1 MTLRHLEIFLAV
13 AETGSMRK
21 AAEQLYIS
29 QPTVSGAIREMEE
42 EYDVLLF
49 ERLNQRLFIT
59 PEGRQLTIYAR
70 ELLSL
75 FHEMEYTLRHS
86 SDHAILR
93 IGATLTVGTC
103 VLPEIL
109 RQLEEQKH
117 IPTSV
122 QVENTRTI
130 VQRLAEGALDIGFVE
145 GEVHHPDLVV
155 LPVMADS
162 LTAVCAH
169 AAPPMTLAELCQ
181 TYPLLMREKGSGTR
195 EMTDRILAKKGISCD
210 IRWECS
216 NTQTL
221 LQAAESGLGVTI
233 ISRLLA
239 ADAIAAGR
247 LFEIPLTDCE
257 LRRSFR
263 LVWHKNKFQGDS
275 FLAFCHLCRQ
285 YAAACHQEIV
295 KG

>member
-29 QPTVSGAIREMEE
+29 QPTVSGAIRELEE

-103 VLPEIL
+103 VLPAVSYTHL
-109 RQLEEQKH
+109 DVYKRQCLMG
-117 IPTSV
+117 
-122 QVENTRTI
+122 R
-130 VQRLAEGALDIGFVE
+130 
-145 GEVHHPDLVV
+145 
-155 LPVMADS
+155 
-162 LTAVCAH
+162 
-169 AAPPMTLAELCQ
+169 TLANQKTVAVPNE
-181 TYPLLMREKGSGTR
+181 
-195 EMTDRILAKKGISCD
+195 
-210 IRWECS
+210 
-216 NTQTL
+216 
-221 LQAAESGLGVTI
+221 
-233 ISRLLA
+233 
-239 ADAIAAGR
+239 GR
-247 LFEIPLTDCE
+247 Y
-257 LRRSFR
+257 
-263 LVWHKNKFQGDS
+263 H
-275 FLAFCHLCRQ
+275 FCHNFLLRSL
-285 YAAACHQEIV
+285 
-295 KG
+295 

>member
-109 RQLEEQKH
+109 RQLEEEKH

-122 QVENTRTI
+122 QVAPSCKDWRKEHWTSALWKGKSTI
-130 VQRLAEGALDIGFVE
+130 PIWWYCL
-145 GEVHHPDLVV
+145 
-155 LPVMADS
+155 S
-162 LTAVCAH
+162 W
-169 AAPPMTLAELCQ
+169 Q
-181 TYPLLMREKGSGTR
+181 T
-195 EMTDRILAKKGISCD
+195 
-210 IRWECS
+210 
-216 NTQTL
+216 
-221 LQAAESGLGVTI
+221 V
-233 ISRLLA
+233 
-239 ADAIAAGR
+239 
-247 LFEIPLTDCE
+247 
-257 LRRSFR
+257 
-263 LVWHKNKFQGDS
+263 
-275 FLAFCHLCRQ
+275 
-285 YAAACHQEIV
+285 
-295 KG
+295 

>member
-122 QVENTRTI
+122 QVENTRHHRPKTGGRGI
-130 VQRLAEGALDIGFVE
+130 GHRLCGRGSPPSRF
-145 GEVHHPDLVV
+145 GG
-155 LPVMADS
+155 
-162 LTAVCAH
+162 TARH
-169 AAPPMTLAELCQ
+169 
-181 TYPLLMREKGSGTR
+181 GG
-195 EMTDRILAKKGISCD
+195 
-210 IRWECS
+210 
-216 NTQTL
+216 
-221 LQAAESGLGVTI
+221 
-233 ISRLLA
+233 
-239 ADAIAAGR
+239 
-247 LFEIPLTDCE
+247 
-257 LRRSFR
+257 
-263 LVWHKNKFQGDS
+263 
-275 FLAFCHLCRQ
+275 
-285 YAAACHQEIV
+285 
-295 KG
+295 

>member
-21 AAEQLYIS
+21 AAEGLYIS
-29 QPTVSGAIREMEE
+29 QPTVSGAIREIEA

-70 ELLSL
+70 EILSL

-130 VQRLAEGALDIGFVE
+130 VQRTDGRGAGHRFC
-145 GEVHHPDLVV
+145 G
-155 LPVMADS
+155 
-162 LTAVCAH
+162 
-169 AAPPMTLAELCQ
+169 
-181 TYPLLMREKGSGTR
+181 
-195 EMTDRILAKKGISCD
+195 
-210 IRWECS
+210 
-216 NTQTL
+216 
-221 LQAAESGLGVTI
+221 
-233 ISRLLA
+233 
-239 ADAIAAGR
+239 
-247 LFEIPLTDCE
+247 
-257 LRRSFR
+257 RRSAPSRF
-263 LVWHKNKFQGDS
+263 GGT
-275 FLAFCHLCRQ
+275 
-285 YAAACHQEIV
+285 ACHGRQFDCRLRP
-295 KG
+295 

>member
-21 AAEQLYIS
+21 AAEKLYIS

-155 LPVMADS
+155 LPVTADS

-195 EMTDRILAKKGISCD
+195 EMTDRILAEKGISCD

-233 ISRLLA
+233 ISRLWPPMPLPQ
-239 ADAIAAGR
+239 AG
-247 LFEIPLTDCE
+247 
-257 LRRSFR
+257 
-263 LVWHKNKFQGDS
+263 
-275 FLAFCHLCRQ
+275 FLKSH
-285 YAAACHQEIV
+285 
-295 KG
+295 

>member
-130 VQRLAEGALDIGFVE
+130 VQRLAEGALDIGRGSPPSRF
-145 GEVHHPDLVV
+145 GG
-155 LPVMADS
+155 
-162 LTAVCAH
+162 TARH
-169 AAPPMTLAELCQ
+169 
-181 TYPLLMREKGSGTR
+181 GG
-195 EMTDRILAKKGISCD
+195 
-210 IRWECS
+210 
-216 NTQTL
+216 
-221 LQAAESGLGVTI
+221 
-233 ISRLLA
+233 
-239 ADAIAAGR
+239 
-247 LFEIPLTDCE
+247 
-257 LRRSFR
+257 
-263 LVWHKNKFQGDS
+263 
-275 FLAFCHLCRQ
+275 
-285 YAAACHQEIV
+285 
-295 KG
+295 

>member
-109 RQLEEQKH
+109 RQLEEEKH
-117 IPTSV
+117 IPTSI

-155 LPVMADS
+155 LPHGGQSDCR
-162 LTAVCAH
+162 LRPRRTAHDPCRTLPDIPPPH
-169 AAPPMTLAELCQ
+169 AG
-181 TYPLLMREKGSGTR
+181 K
-195 EMTDRILAKKGISCD
+195 
-210 IRWECS
+210 
-216 NTQTL
+216 
-221 LQAAESGLGVTI
+221 
-233 ISRLLA
+233 
-239 ADAIAAGR
+239 
-247 LFEIPLTDCE
+247 
-257 LRRSFR
+257 
-263 LVWHKNKFQGDS
+263 
-275 FLAFCHLCRQ
+275 RQ
-285 YAAACHQEIV
+285 RY
-295 KG
+295 KRND